1 MKQRAT
7 AVALLCTLLAA
18 CVTTPPS
25 SERKPRRVP
34 APPQQPAPKVSRTPG
49 MPPEYVPGPAP
60 LDERDRGPAAEEI
73 PEGIALTPD
82 AVPQEEPRSRSGN
95 SPEYQVFGKTYRTMK
110 QAGSF
115 KERGHASWY
124 GKKFHG
130 RKTANGELYDMFKM
144 TAAHKTLPLPS
155 YVRVTNLAN
164 GKSTIVRVNDRGP
177 FHKGRIID
185 LSYAAA
191 AKLDIINHGAV
202 EVEIEAVTA
211 DSRSTMVAAAPP
223 APLPAEVAVV
233 PSPPP
238 VPAAP
243 APAEHKA
250 EVRAAPP
257 TEQGWLQVASFIDP
271 INAVALR
278 EELQNKGFTGVTVI
292 MTDLGGETLHRVVAG
307 PFREEA
313 NANDLRR
320 RLRGHGYAAEWMAQ

>member
-1 MKQRAT
+1 MRLRAA

-18 CVTTPPS
+18 CVTTPPAT
-25 SERKPRRVP
+25 ERKPRRVP
-34 APPQQPAPKVSRTPG
+34 SPPQQQAPKVSRTPG
-49 MPPEYVPGPAP
+49 LPPDYVPGPAP
-60 LDERDRGPAAEEI
+60 LQERDRGPAAEEI
-73 PEGIALTPD
+73 PAGIELTPD
-82 AVPQEEPRSRSGN
+82 AVPQQEPRSRSGN
-95 SPEYQVFGKTYRTMK
+95 APEYQVFGKTYRTMK
-110 QAGSF
+110 QAGRF

-130 RKTANGELYDMFKM
+130 RKTANGEIYDMFKM

-191 AKLDIINHGAV
+191 AKLDIISHGAV
-202 EVEIEAVTA
+202 AVEIETVTA
-211 DSRSTMVAAAPP
+211 DSPPTMAEATPP
-223 APLPAEVAVV
+223 PAEVVAP
-233 PSPPP
+233 PSPPEP
-238 VPAAP
+238 R
-243 APAEHKA
+243 A

-257 TEQGWLQVASFIDP
+257 TLQGWLQVASFIDP

-278 EELQNKGFTGVTVI
+278 EELQNKGFSGVTVI
-292 MTDLGGETLHRVVAG
+292 VTDLGGETLHRVVAG

-313 NANDLRR
+313 NAADLHR
-320 RLRGHGYAAEWMAQ
+320 RLRGHGYAPEWMTQ